1 MTEPIH
7 FAIEKSEKYFKAVVE
22 SSFNGIAVTDEKG
35 NFEYVNES
43 FLKMAGWQREELVG
57 KSFMKIIPG
66 DMQELALKLCN
77 EVQEGDSNNHE
88 IKIRTRN
95 GELKYLNSFH
105 KLTKINGQLKTVS
118 ITEDFTEKKI
128 LEQKLAESEA
138 RYRDLFDNALD
149 AIYVH
154 DVEGYF
160 TEVNN
165 AALDILGC
173 TREDIIGSHVS
184 RWLRPECVNLTL
196 ETMDK
201 QIKGLPVDQPMIRE
215 IIRKDGK
222 PVYVEIKSREVKD
235 GDRVI
240 GFHGIARDI
249 TEKIKMQRELK
260 ESEAKYRDLFEN
272 ASDAIF
278 ISDAEGYII
287 SANNATVKAFGCN
300 SKDEVIGIHFSDCL
314 TPECVQDA
322 LDHKRKYLSGE
333 PVEQPVVREVICK
346 NGEHKWAEIRS
357 QVIKDGDRAI
367 GLHCI
372 ARDITEKIKMQ
383 RELKESEAKYR
394 ELFENAQDAMYI
406 LDTEGNIL
414 NMNQTGLWI
423 LGCTKEEVIGS
434 NISKWLTP
442 ESLKIVLERRK
453 KYLSGEK
460 LDQAETIEIVCKGG
474 EHRWI
479 EIKTRDI
486 KNGGRRTEIHGIARD
501 ITEKMRLKQELMKSN
516 KQKKLLCYLIE
527 GTRGGKTRAL
537 ILKHLADRSFNAHQ
551 LAKAMDMDYKT
562 IRHHLGVLIKNG
574 IITKSKEGYTDLY
587 FLSKNIESDL
597 NELNGELKQIK
608 IN

>member
-7 FAIEKSEKYFKAVVE
+7 STIEKSEEYFKTIVE

-43 FLKMAGWQREELVG
+43 FLKMTGWQREELIG

-66 DMQELALKLCN
+66 DMHESALNICN
-77 EVQEGDSNNHE
+77 EVQEGVNNNHE
-88 IKIRTRN
+88 IKIKTRD
-95 GELKYLNSFH
+95 GKLKYLNSFH
-105 KLTKINGQLKTVS
+105 KLTEINGQLKTVS
-118 ITEDFTEKKI
+118 ITEDITEKKI

-138 RYRDLFDNALD
+138 RYKNFFDNASD
-149 AIYVH
+149 SIYCY
-154 DVEGYF
+154 DTGGYF
-160 TEVNN
+160 LDVNKT
-165 AALDILGC
+165 ALELLGC
-173 TREDIIGSHVS
+173 TKEELIGTHISEWITPESLKTTQDDMKKRVGGEPGKDIMVLDVI
-184 RWLRPECVNLTL
+184 
-196 ETMDK
+196 DK
-201 QIKGLPVDQPMIRE
+201 EGGHHCMEIRRRITRQDDK
-215 IIRKDGK
+215 II
-222 PVYVEIKSREVKD
+222 V
-235 GDRVI
+235 
-240 GFHGIARDI
+240 HGIGRDI
-249 TEKIKMQRELK
+249 TERIKLEKELK

-272 ASDAIF
+272 ANDAIF

-287 SANNATVKAFGCN
+287 SANNATIKAFGCN

-314 TPECVQDA
+314 TPECIQDA

-333 PVEQPVVREVICK
+333 PVKQPVVREVICK
-346 NGEHKWAEIRS
+346 NGEHKWAEIICR
-357 QVIKDGDRAI
+357 VIKDGDRAT

-372 ARDITEKIKMQ
+372 ARDITEKVKMQ

-414 NMNQTGLWI
+414 KMNHTGLRI
-423 LGCTKEEVIGS
+423 LGCTKEEAIGS
-434 NISKWLTP
+434 NISKWLMP

-474 EHRWI
+474 EHRWV
-479 EIKTRDI
+479 EIKARDI

-574 IITKSKEGYTDLY
+574 IITKGSEGYTDLY
-587 FLSKNIESDL
+587 FLSKNIESNL
-597 NELNGELKQIK
+597 NELNGELKQNK
-608 IN
+608 N